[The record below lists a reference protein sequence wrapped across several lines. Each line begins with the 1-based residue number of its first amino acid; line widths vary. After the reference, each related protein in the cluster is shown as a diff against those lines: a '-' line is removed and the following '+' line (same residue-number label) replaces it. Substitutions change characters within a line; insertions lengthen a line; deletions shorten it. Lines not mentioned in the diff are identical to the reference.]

1 MIRINQIKLPVQHTE
16 QDLQKAICKVLRK
29 PEIKTY
35 TIIKQSLDA
44 RDKQKLHYSYS
55 VEISETGFTQKEIR
69 KLLTNKNI
77 MLTSNKKY
85 DFASQISHDF
95 IEDKP
100 ALQHPPIIVG
110 TGPAGLFCGYQLAKA
125 GYHPI
130 LLERGMN
137 VEHRVREIQS
147 FWDGGNLN
155 PDCNVQFGEG
165 GAGTFSDGKL
175 NTMIHD
181 KTGRI
186 GEVLR
191 TFVSFGA
198 PEDILYVNKPHI
210 GTDRLRDVVKNMRNE
225 IIRLG
230 GQVLFQTCL
239 TDIAFEKDTADADR
253 VCSVTVKDA
262 QGMHTIPCDCL
273 VLAIGHSARDTFEL
287 LQQRAFRMSPKAFAV
302 GLRIEHPA
310 EMIRRAQYGDSP
322 EAKFLPAADYKLTHQ
337 TEEGRAVYSFC
348 MCPGG
353 HIVNASSEPGMT
365 AVNGMSYRARNARN
379 SNSAIVVNI
388 TPEDFNGTGPL
399 AGMEFQRYWERAAY
413 QAGNGKV
420 PLQLFGDY
428 RRNQISTSYG
438 TIIPDIKGQY
448 AFANLNDCLPKF
460 VNNAII
466 KGVMAFDHRIPGFA
480 SEDAVLCGIESR
492 TSSPVR
498 IERNEEFYSNYKGIY
513 PCGEGAGYAGGITSA
528 AVDGIKVAEAIA
540 VHTGPSL

>member
-310 EMIRRAQYGDSP
+310 EMIRHAQYGDSP

-399 AGMEFQRYWERAAY
+399 AGMEFQRYWERTAY

-498 IERNEEFYSNYKGIY
+498 IERNEEFYSNYKGVY

>member
-29 PEIKTY
+29 REIKTY

-55 VEISETGFTQKEIR
+55 VEIPETGFTQQEIR

-137 VEHRVREIQS
+137 VEHRVREIRS
-147 FWDGGNLN
+147 FWDGGDLN

-198 PEDILYVNKPHI
+198 PADILYVNKPHI
-210 GTDRLRDVVKNMRNE
+210 GTDRLQDVVKNMRNE

-310 EMIRRAQYGDSP
+310 EMIRHAQYGDSP

-365 AVNGMSYRARNARN
+365 AVNGMSYRARDARN

-399 AGMEFQRYWERAAY
+399 AGMDFQRYWERAAY

-480 SEDAVLCGIESR
+480 SEDAILCGIESR

-498 IERNEEFYSNYKGIY
+498 IERNEEFYSNYKGVY

>member
-225 IIRLG
+225 IIHLG

-310 EMIRRAQYGDSP
+310 EMIRHAQYGDSP
-322 EAKFLPAADYKLTHQ
+322 EAEFLPAADYKLTHQ

-399 AGMEFQRYWERAAY
+399 AGMEFQRYWERTAY

-498 IERNEEFYSNYKGIY
+498 IERNEEFYSNYKGVY

>member
-225 IIRLG
+225 IIHLG

-310 EMIRRAQYGDSP
+310 EMIRHAQYGDSP

-399 AGMEFQRYWERAAY
+399 AGMEFQRYWERTAY

-498 IERNEEFYSNYKGIY
+498 IERNEEFYSNYKGVY

>member
-1 MIRINQIKLPVQHTE
+1 M
-16 QDLQKAICKVLRK
+16 
-29 PEIKTY
+29 
-35 TIIKQSLDA
+35 DA

-55 VEISETGFTQKEIR
+55 VEIPETGFTQQEIR

-147 FWDGGNLN
+147 FWDGGDLN

-310 EMIRRAQYGDSP
+310 EMIRHAQYGDSP

-365 AVNGMSYRARNARN
+365 AVNGMSYRARDARN

-399 AGMEFQRYWERAAY
+399 AGMDFQRYWERAAY

-480 SEDAVLCGIESR
+480 SEDAILCGIESR

-498 IERNEEFYSNYKGIY
+498 IERNEEFYSNYKGVY

>member
-55 VEISETGFTQKEIR
+55 VEISETGFTQKEIQ

-225 IIRLG
+225 IIHLG

-310 EMIRRAQYGDSP
+310 EMIRHAQYGDSP

-399 AGMEFQRYWERAAY
+399 AGMEFQRYWERTAY

-498 IERNEEFYSNYKGIY
+498 IERNEEFYSNYKGVY